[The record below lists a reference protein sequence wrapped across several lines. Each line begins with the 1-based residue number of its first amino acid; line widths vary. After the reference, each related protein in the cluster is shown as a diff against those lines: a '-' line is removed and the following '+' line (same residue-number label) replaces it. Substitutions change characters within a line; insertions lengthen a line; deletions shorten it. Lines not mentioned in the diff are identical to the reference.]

1 MSSVLQNSISLKT
14 NFKKIVEVLVFH
26 EYYKNRN
33 CNTIEFVPD
42 PESSSLIRN
51 YDLLFRQTAQGFVI
65 LQNRDTKTT
74 SPSFLGPVTFGV
86 NMLFKDVLFLNLTKM
101 PFRYNQF
108 ISFTNENLDGDRLH
122 QDSYV
127 GEKDIQP
134 FGGNGIAGK
143 INLTLN
149 QKDEF
154 FGGETQS
161 SDPYQYKIF
170 FDVRTFVLR
179 YNFYFSNPKGDISKF
194 YILNEK
200 DSKRYENF
208 TARKLE
214 NGMDVFSLE
223 LSDEIKLKE
232 QFDFL
237 FYLKKED
244 EFDKSFSKFLP
255 HPEPKN
261 LSFDPERNLFVID
274 LFNPLD

>member
-1 MSSVLQNSISLKT
+1 MSSAIQNSVSLKT
-14 NFKKIVEVLVFH
+14 NFKQIVEVLVFH

-33 CNTIEFVPD
+33 CTTIDFVPD
-42 PESSSLIRN
+42 QQSRSMIRN
-51 YDLLFRQTAQGFVI
+51 YDLLFKKTAQGFVL
-65 LQNRDTKTT
+65 LQNRDSKTT
-74 SPSFLGPVTFGV
+74 SPSFLGPVTFGF
-86 NMLFKDVLFLNLTKM
+86 NMVFKDVLFLNRTNM
-101 PFRYNQF
+101 PYQNNQLMLF
-108 ISFTNENLDGDRLH
+108 NNETPDRDRLH
-122 QDSYV
+122 DDSYV

-134 FGGNGIAGK
+134 YAGNGIVGK
-143 INLTLN
+143 IELILN

-154 FGGETQS
+154 FGVETRS
-161 SDPYQYKIF
+161 LDSYQYKIF
-170 FDVRTFVLR
+170 FDARTFILR
-179 YNFYFSNPKGDISKF
+179 YNFYFTGPEGDINKF

-200 DSKRYENF
+200 DGKRYQNF

-223 LSDEIKLKE
+223 LTDEVKLKE

-261 LSFDPERNLFVID
+261 LSFDAKRNLFIID
-274 LFNPLD
+274 LFSVLD

>member
-1 MSSVLQNSISLKT
+1 MSSAIQNSISLKT
-14 NFKKIVEVLVFH
+14 NFKQIVEVLVFH

-33 CNTIEFVPD
+33 CTTIDFVPD
-42 PESSSLIRN
+42 QQSRSMIRN
-51 YDLLFRQTAQGFVI
+51 YDLLFKKTAQGFVL
-65 LQNRDTKTT
+65 LQNRDSKTT
-74 SPSFLGPVTFGV
+74 SPSFLGPVTFGF
-86 NMLFKDVLFLNLTKM
+86 NMVFKDVLFLNRTNM
-101 PFRYNQF
+101 PYQNNQLMLF
-108 ISFTNENLDGDRLH
+108 NNETPDRDRLH
-122 QDSYV
+122 DDSYV

-134 FGGNGIAGK
+134 YAGNGIVGK
-143 INLTLN
+143 IELILN

-154 FGGETQS
+154 FGVETRS
-161 SDPYQYKIF
+161 LDSYQYKIF
-170 FDVRTFVLR
+170 FDARTFILR
-179 YNFYFSNPKGDISKF
+179 YNFYFTGPEGDINKF

-200 DSKRYENF
+200 DGKRYQNF

-223 LSDEIKLKE
+223 LTDEVKLKE

-261 LSFDPERNLFVID
+261 LSFDAKRNLFIID
-274 LFNPLD
+274 LFCVLD